1 MDAYL
6 YTLVVLSPASQNQT
20 ERSVDAQE
28 VSIFPNLL
36 VLLAPKAPFSRY
48 LREQDSALHFI
59 SDMVDFLAASFAAF
73 SVEDMVSQ
81 RIQLTHLVFLDLTS
95 RSRSDDCTLQELSP
109 FFSTDSIPGFILR
122 SIFPADPANVP
133 FSRIEQ
139 LFSCAP
145 SSLDIIVK
153 RAAELEAIG
162 SVAAEMKAAK
172 LESIIEILERKE
184 PFNVI
189 RDRLENQFLPH
200 IPWHECERLNS
211 QIKLKEKCIE
221 GEKMMYCSVVSLCWT
236 RSRFPAPSFDAS

>member
-73 SVEDMVSQ
+73 SVEDM
-81 RIQLTHLVFLDLTS
+81 
-95 RSRSDDCTLQELSP
+95 ELSP

-221 GEKMMYCSVVSLCWT
+221 GEKMMYCSVCKCVRYCSKAHQKEHWKWHKQFCFSPTW
-236 RSRFPAPSFDAS
+236 